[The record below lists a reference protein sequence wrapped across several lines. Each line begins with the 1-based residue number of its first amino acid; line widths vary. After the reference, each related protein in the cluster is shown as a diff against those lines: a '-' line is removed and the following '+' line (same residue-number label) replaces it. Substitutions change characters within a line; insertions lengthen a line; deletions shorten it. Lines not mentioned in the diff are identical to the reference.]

1 MDQITP
7 GMTYGLA
14 VLAVGAYSIHL
25 LLTRANGNPATTQVG
40 SGKICHPAFSDFCNT
55 ICQKRSSA
63 SMRMMAANRGK
74 HRRAQRN
81 PCDALSRL
89 SVITD
94 GTEHVYRCGL
104 FHSLEHQFNY
114 PTTGPRRIAPLHF
127 ISGDRDRSWLRST

>member
-1 MDQITP
+1 MKQTK
-7 GMTYGLA
+7 TLC
-14 VLAVGAYSIHL
+14 AVGAEPGQQWPSDATSIIPSL
-25 LLTRANGNPATTQVG
+25 FPGGTQDQPLPG
-40 SGKICHPAFSDFCNT
+40 ICHPAFSDFCNT

-81 PCDALSRL
+81 SCDALSRL